1 MKKLYEAIGTRK
13 REYLEFI
20 NNTRAFD
27 INVFQQSSIG
37 ISDIV
42 MICRMCS
49 IPTDSIDTHW
59 CLNSILPRKKED
71 EDVLVFEPLEMQF
84 DTDNISSLNEVNT
97 HFKHPIKLSK
107 KAIILVPEEKYD
119 KLFSNPDFEK
129 KYKNMDVRCY
139 VGEEDLAVK
148 MLMGTKGYIYLYTDE
163 DGYVISKGHSD
174 LNGYAETL
182 KKLQKKLMEEK
193 SIVHKKNEEHKKIDK
208 SEEDEKNN
216 YRMITGLTSEVEG
229 DIQLDDELY
238 GATSIGKTR
247 ENQEDAILLIKN
259 SQNPSFKM
267 MVLADGIGGWSHRRN
282 CE

>member
-97 HFKHPIKLSK
+97 HFKHPINLSK

-119 KLFSNPDFEK
+119 TWYETTLADLSYDDET
-129 KYKNMDVRCY
+129 VRDC
-139 VGEEDLAVK
+139 
-148 MLMGTKGYIYLYTDE
+148 E
-163 DGYVISKGHSD
+163 DGDNVW
-174 LNGYAETL
+174 TL
-182 KKLQKKLMEEK
+182 IEFVLK
-193 SIVHKKNEEHKKIDK
+193 
-208 SEEDEKNN
+208 
-216 YRMITGLTSEVEG
+216 
-229 DIQLDDELY
+229 
-238 GATSIGKTR
+238 
-247 ENQEDAILLIKN
+247 EN
-259 SQNPSFKM
+259 
-267 MVLADGIGGWSHRRN
+267 
-282 CE
+282 